1 MGQGA
6 IKWVKPLCFGAV
18 LVLLGDAHAVAL
30 SIQGPI
36 VWQLTLPSLRL
47 PAERRAEHSCVS
59 LEFVFRQR
67 LVDTFD
73 PLGQPRNRPG

>member
-1 MGQGA
+1 MQTSVEQLESKQTFFSTPQE

-30 SIQGPI
+30 SIQDPI

-59 LEFVFRQR
+59 L
-67 LVDTFD
+67 
-73 PLGQPRNRPG
+73 